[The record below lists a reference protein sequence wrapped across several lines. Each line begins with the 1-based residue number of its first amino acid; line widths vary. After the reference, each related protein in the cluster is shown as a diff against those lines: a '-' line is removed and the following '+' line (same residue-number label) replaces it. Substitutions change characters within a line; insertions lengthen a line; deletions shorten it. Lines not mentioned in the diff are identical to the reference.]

1 MSEEDELIRDEE
13 AAANAA
19 RINEQCFLIDNM
31 DLLSGPRNKRNSP
44 GGETEP
50 KPGLILADSSIK
62 AADLVSMLN
71 RGALAEKF
79 LLARPAQLGYLVPQL
94 RLYVPSEDANKK
106 DSIIYFS
113 EYYSPPGTIKKYDG
127 TLDDPEGIIFKAN
140 GAGRGV
146 GISQFS
152 FALDNKH
159 PGAISFMANLEI
171 KFSSIRDLA
180 EGPYVSL
187 ISPDGFNKAKK
198 TNAGG
203 KPSSRQQLLEQQLQD
218 LREKKEDFKLK
229 AKAQGKALRQ
239 KKNVE
244 GILNPKSSR
253 LKAVVGWAIP
263 SFDNDSAIPMGDK
276 EFYQTVK
283 SNQIV
288 LLLSLTNYK
297 LTFGESGE
305 ATLSIDYA
313 ASIEASFSGPQSN
326 IFPDNAALARQNTV
340 PTKNFKKPNPITKG
354 EVHKLY
360 GKGTELGRR
369 LGNGII
375 QKMKTGF
382 VEGVKNTFFG
392 GAAIFGGGN
401 QMVSSEPAFPP
412 SIPLSEGLVKIDLRI
427 LQKELA
433 ILEVKNKTS
442 GGVQGQI
449 DEKKQQIE
457 NTRKVLTIISDDERK
472 GKYEYYLTKLTGET
486 NTDSKVR
493 IVNAPPELLG
503 RGDVPGTAQPPGSVA
518 NRRVSERQAL
528 SYTTAKGN
536 TKDSATAAIGTVINA
551 EKGSKRKEAY
561 TKVRTDERLNPLATK
576 PVAAQLPIRFV
587 FFGDILDAMV
597 EVLRG
602 AGVTE
607 AQKIILGTVAV
618 PSSKLIKGG
627 PKYVN
632 ISDIPVSLNAF
643 QVFFLDRIIKPQKST
658 YPMRLFIEDL
668 LRFLLEPA
676 FNQCSGGAPDGG
688 TSFESTILSTSV
700 DIKNGTVLKETDP
713 IFKQLSNRDWNSLVN
728 SPDANEYMIIY
739 SQEKKEG
746 TGDFSED
753 TSKGVY
759 HLVLG
764 AEAGLVK
771 SFSFSQQSNQYLQT
785 QNIVNAANGGSE
797 LGVLALPQDASITM
811 VGNNLF
817 RTGQTLYINA
827 EFAMGRDVA
836 RELMMGGYYIVTKVS
851 NKISASGFET
861 SLDCRWTNFP
871 EAKKAGK

>member
-1 MSEEDELIRDEE
+1 MSEKDEVIKDEE

-19 RINEQCFLIDNM
+19 RINEQCFLIENM

-50 KPGLILADSSIK
+50 KPGLILADSSMK
-62 AADLVSMLN
+62 AADVVSLLN
-71 RGALAEKF
+71 KGDLAEKF

-94 RLYVPSEDANKK
+94 RLYVPSEDASKK

-113 EYYSPPGTIKKYDG
+113 EYYTPPGTIDKYDG
-127 TLDDPEGIIFKAN
+127 TADDPEGVIFRSN

-159 PGAISFMANLEI
+159 PGVISFMANLEI

-180 EGPYVSL
+180 EGPYISL
-187 ISPDGFNKAKK
+187 ISPQGFNKSAKPDG
-198 TNAGG
+198 GG
-203 KPSSRQQLLEQQLQD
+203 KPSSRQEMLERQLAD
-218 LREKKEDFKLK
+218 LKTKKKEARAAQK
-229 AKAQGKALRQ
+229 AKVKNLKK

-244 GILNPKSSR
+244 DLTSPQSRR

-263 SFDNDSAIPMGDK
+263 SFDDESVIPMADK
-276 EFYQTVK
+276 MFYETVK

-297 LTFGESGE
+297 LSFGESGE

-313 ASIEASFSGPQSN
+313 ASIEAAFSGPQSN
-326 IFPDNAALARQNTV
+326 IFPDNNALGRQGRV
-340 PTKNFKKPNPITKG
+340 RTKNLKQPENLATGREAANKQFND
-354 EVHKLY
+354 LY
-360 GKGTELGRR
+360 GEGTELAKK
-369 LGNGII
+369 LGNPDFRVGILEDSFSN
-375 QKMKTGF
+375 KF
-382 VEGVKNTFFG
+382 LG
-392 GAAIFGGGN
+392 GTSEKV
-401 QMVSSEPAFPP
+401 QLPSSLPINEA
-412 SIPLSEGLVKIDLRI
+412 LVKIDLRI
-427 LQKELA
+427 LQKTLA
-433 ILEVKNKTS
+433 LQEAKNKTS
-442 GGVQGQI
+442 GGTQGVINQL
-449 DEKKQQIE
+449 KQQIE
-457 NTRKVLTIISDDERK
+457 NTRKALTQITFESTKD
-472 GKYEYYLTKLTGET
+472 KYDYYLTKLTGDKPD
-486 NTDSKVR
+486 NSKVR
-493 IVNAPPELLG
+493 IVQVPENLLG
-503 RGDVPGTAQPPGSVA
+503 RGTEAGTSQSPGSVT
-518 NRRVSERQAL
+518 NRRLPESKRLEYKNDTNKAV
-528 SYTTAKGN
+528 GFG
-536 TKDSATAAIGTVINA
+536 AIGSVVNA
-551 EKGSKRKEAY
+551 EVGSKRKEAA
-561 TKVRTDERLNPLATK
+561 TKVRTDKKLNPLATK
-576 PVAAQLPIRFV
+576 PTNGLLPVNFV
-587 FFGDILDAMV
+587 LFGDIIDAMA

-602 AGVTE
+602 AGISE
-607 AQKIILGTVAV
+607 AQKIILGTVAI

-627 PKYVN
+627 PKYIN
-632 ISDIPVSLNAF
+632 ISDIPVSLSAF
-643 QVFFLDRIIKPQKST
+643 QVFFLDRVIKPQKT
-658 YPMRLFIEDL
+658 AYPMRLFVEDL
-668 LRFLLEPA
+668 LRYLLEPA
-676 FNQCSGGAPDGG
+676 FNQCGGSPEDGG
-688 TSFESTILSTSV
+688 VSFESTILSTSV
-700 DIKNGTVLKETDP
+700 NIKNGSVLKETDP

-753 TSKGVY
+753 TKKGVY

-771 SFSFSQQSNQYLQT
+771 SFSFSQQSNQFLQT

-836 RELMMGGYYIVTKVS
+836 RELMMGGYYVVTKVS